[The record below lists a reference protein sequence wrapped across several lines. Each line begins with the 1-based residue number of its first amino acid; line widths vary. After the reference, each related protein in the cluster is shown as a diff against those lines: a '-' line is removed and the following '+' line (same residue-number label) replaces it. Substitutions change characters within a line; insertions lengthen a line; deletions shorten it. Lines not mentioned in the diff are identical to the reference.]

1 MNSVT
6 LDEKVALLFVASAAV
21 CVFGGMG
28 LILAHDAEVRKP
40 VPAPTVQSIRA
51 NPPSVA
57 PFVGAQPSVRPA
69 P

>member
-6 LDEKVALLFVASAAV
+6 DRKVALLFVASASV
-21 CVFGGMG
+21 CLLGGMG
-28 LILAHDAEVRKP
+28 LILAHDAEMRKTA
-40 VPAPTVQSIRA
+40 PAPTIQSIRA

-57 PFVGAQPSVRPA
+57 PFVGPQPSVRPA